1 MVALVGRSRRLCVVT
16 SARDRQQVDLH
27 RTRIGNST
35 DVRGKI
41 LATETA
47 PVADSSSE
55 KTIRR
60 KIPGGLPYTSSPGV
74 LRRVLEKIPTSEKP
88 SIFNNDF
95 LGTVMGAT
103 GGAARPIIPILKGTG
118 LLNQTGAPTELYA
131 QFQTEAGRPAA
142 ALNALRNGFGEIFRR
157 NQYAHRAEE
166 AALIDVIVAITGLP
180 KKEGIVRYILTTF
193 QAFQDY
199 AKNARD
205 DGRIDDPGDTMLS
218 PEAAQAPAS
227 DHGSGSAG
235 RLQLAYNINVVLPE
249 TTNVEV
255 YNAIFKSLKAN
266 LLA

>member
-1 MVALVGRSRRLCVVT
+1 
-16 SARDRQQVDLH
+16 
-27 RTRIGNST
+27 
-35 DVRGKI
+35 
-41 LATETA
+41 LATEA
-47 PVADSSSE
+47 PLADEPTETPE
-55 KTIRR
+55 KTARR

-88 SIFNNDF
+88 GIFTNDF

-103 GGAARPIIPILKGTG
+103 GGAARPIIPILKATG

-131 QFQTEAGRPAA
+131 QFQTDAGRPAA
-142 ALNALRNGFGEIFRR
+142 ALQALRNGFGEIFRR
-157 NQYAHRAEE
+157 NQYAHRADE
-166 AALIDVIVAITGLP
+166 AALLDVIVAVTGLP

-199 AKNARD
+199 AKQARED
-205 DGRIDDPGDTMLS
+205 AKNEQGEATPAHVAPPSTSELTGDV
-218 PEAAQAPAS
+218 
-227 DHGSGSAG
+227 G

-255 YNAIFKSLKAN
+255 YNAIFKSIKAN